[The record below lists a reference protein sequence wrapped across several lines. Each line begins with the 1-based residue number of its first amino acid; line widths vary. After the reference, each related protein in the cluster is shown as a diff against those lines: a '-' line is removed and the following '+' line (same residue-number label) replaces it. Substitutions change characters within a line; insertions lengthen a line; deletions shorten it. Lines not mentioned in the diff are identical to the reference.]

1 MRTLVVLLLY
11 LYLTLG
17 QGQNLGLTESDYEED
32 KTTSELSDGPPLNS
46 NQWIHSVIFEP
57 LPKIKLTRSSYQVT
71 TTLDFLPFLEDFCKV
86 NDYIKQFK
94 KDLDNP
100 DYTNWIPN
108 RVENTKIALQNDTEM
123 SCLLNSSGCHAR
135 PHQCLASIKIFKFKE
150 EVNYVRDI
158 FKNIN
163 WWFLAAIDHLEYH
176 SSKSNNGTQYK
187 HDISMN
193 YSQYKHENY
202 NTLTKEQTKLVLDV
216 LWELK
221 KITQKLFSQSFWRHQ
236 PPAVSMPNVSPL
248 APKISSWLIASM
260 ERDLKVILCHTKLS
274 PSRTTTSSQSEIYYW
289 KALKFF
295 NLIEMPQIAANILNT
310 MKSGLTRC
318 QNLF

>member
-221 KITQKLFSQSFWRHQ
+221 K
-236 PPAVSMPNVSPL
+236 
-248 APKISSWLIASM
+248 
-260 ERDLKVILCHTKLS
+260 
-274 PSRTTTSSQSEIYYW
+274 
-289 KALKFF
+289 
-295 NLIEMPQIAANILNT
+295 
-310 MKSGLTRC
+310 
-318 QNLF
+318 